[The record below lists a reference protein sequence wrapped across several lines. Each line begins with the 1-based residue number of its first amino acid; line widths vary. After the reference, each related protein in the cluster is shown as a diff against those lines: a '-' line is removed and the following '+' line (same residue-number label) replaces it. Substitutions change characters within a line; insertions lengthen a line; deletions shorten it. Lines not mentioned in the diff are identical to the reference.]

1 MYKCLCTSAR
11 NALRCRESALQL
23 LCEATLELDGHN
35 RKLHE
40 IKVSHTD
47 PSKRSIFQRM
57 SGGGDAAEQ
66 IAKYEAKVAAE
77 ADLLSTRRQC
87 YSEVRSLFR
96 AIFLEDA
103 SRLDTDTLHGQQVCR
118 AIQEDT
124 ARLHSMQLQD
134 FKTMMLSFALSQV
147 CCFLICVAHHTS
159 HITRHTSH
167 VTHHTSH
174 VTHHASHVSLQH

>member
-96 AIFLEDA
+96 AIFFRRCFSSRTGYLTRTTGLPCYSRRHGKAALDA
-103 SRLDTDTLHGQQVCR
+103 
-118 AIQEDT
+118 A
-124 ARLHSMQLQD
+124 ARFQNHDAQLRFESGLLFFD
-134 FKTMMLSFALSQV
+134 M
-147 CCFLICVAHHTS
+147 
-159 HITRHTSH
+159 RR
-167 VTHHTSH
+167 TSH